1 MTSVQSHAEAAR
13 MQAVR
18 RYEILDTP
26 PDGAFDRLTALA
38 ARLCAT
44 PMSVVSLVDTERIWF
59 KSRYGVD
66 APEIG
71 RDPGLCASAILQDGP
86 WIIEDARQDPRT
98 LANPLV
104 AGDFGLQFYLGV
116 PLMTADG
123 HAIGTLCVLDREP
136 RTATEQQ
143 IRDLSDLASIVVDEM
158 ELRLS
163 ALTRLSA
170 EREARNRSEALAHVL
185 QSNLLPASLPDVQ
198 GLDLAVR
205 YLPADRGRVGG
216 DFYDVRVTRDSGDVL
231 LMIGDVEGHGPYAAA
246 ATSLARETMLAL
258 AEAAW
263 SPARSLEGL
272 NRAMRIRQT
281 QQISNRYCTIAAIR
295 MTPRADAWAATVSL
309 GGHPQP
315 VLAHGDGSVET
326 IGAHGSLLGWLDEPT
341 FHDATL
347 TLRAGDCVVLYTDGL
362 TDACPGVP
370 NLEDGTLQSLL
381 SQVAGRSA
389 EVVADALLD
398 SVRCTTSTPR
408 DDIAILVARAV

>member
-1 MTSVQSHAEAAR
+1 MTSVQSGAEAAR
-13 MQAVR
+13 MEALR

-38 ARLCAT
+38 ARLCST

-86 WIIEDARQDPRT
+86 WIVEDARKDPRT

-116 PLMTADG
+116 PLITADG

-136 RTATEQQ
+136 RTATEQYV
-143 IRDLSDLASIVVDEM
+143 RDLSDLASIVVDEM

-163 ALTRLSA
+163 ALTRLSV

-185 QSNLLPASLPDVQ
+185 QSNLLPASLPDVE

-205 YLPADRGRVGG
+205 YVPADRGRVGG
-216 DFYDVRVTRDSGDVL
+216 DFYDVRVTRDSDTVL
-231 LMIGDVEGHGPYAAA
+231 LIGDVEGHGPYAAA

-263 SPARSLEGL
+263 SPARSLESL

-295 MTPRADAWAATVSL
+295 LTPRAGSWAATVSL

-315 VLAHGDGSVET
+315 VLVHGDGSVET
-326 IGAHGSLLGWLDEPT
+326 IGRYGSLLGWLDEPT
-341 FHDATL
+341 FYDDTL
-347 TLRAGDCVVLYTDGL
+347 TLRACDCVVLYTDGL

-389 EVVADALLD
+389 EVIADALLEA
-398 SVRCTTSTPR
+398 VRRKTPTPR